1 VPTTGWRLMID
12 NHEWNAI
19 RDMIQQLLPAESV
32 VFDRVT
38 KRDTVDK
45 LVWTKEYGNLALP
58 LVSFQYGF
66 AYYDTQL
73 TANPT
78 NTFPVRS
85 HQVRREDLTNQNVN
99 FKTRLIVPKVGDM
112 VVILDR
118 YGVKRHPVCIGVTES
133 KNFWVGEE

>member
-1 VPTTGWRLMID
+1 MTD
-12 NHEWNAI
+12 NHAGISNQEWNAI

-73 TANPT
+73 NANPT
-78 NTFPVRS
+78 NALPVRS

-118 YGVKRHPVCIGVTES
+118 YGIKRHPVCIGVTES
-133 KNFWVGEE
+133 KNFWMGEE